1 MLPGDSGC
9 RVLAHPVGPPLA
21 PMSGCSAGVE
31 HRPHGSVHVSIFWF
45 RRVVWLAGWLAWTVV
60 LCHIAFFTGLMQR
73 YPILKP
79 LQPAGDL
86 AVSIF
91 IILSGFVITH
101 LVLAKA
107 EPYGMY
113 IKRRFL
119 RIFPIYGVALAL
131 GFVTTF
137 LNFHT
142 FLDTPPADVFPMTEV
157 GRLAVQR
164 HALDGNG
171 LWINLGLHLLMLH
184 GAVSS
189 NVVFES
195 MYAFLR
201 PAWSLSLEWQFYLLA
216 PFLIWAAVR
225 KWPSVILAFVAV
237 AGYTAFALGYL
248 GNFVL
253 PSFLPGAGLL
263 FAVGIASCLIVGDK
277 KTHAS
282 RIALVVIAA
291 ACLYWYAHDHTV
303 RLALFIWIM
312 FLTASVLRGRPDSL
326 GRSIAAIY
334 DPLFSAR
341 WITSIGLASYS
352 TYLLHVP
359 ILQLMQWLTV
369 RQLGLG
375 AVGAN
380 ALAVVGTLALTFL
393 LSKITFRWIE
403 TPCINIGKGQYA
415 GTVST
420 PIEVPAIEAVTLS
433 ASQSH

>member
-1 MLPGDSGC
+1 MYRFSGFDGL
-9 RVLAHPVGPPLA
+9 R
-21 PMSGCSAGVE
+21 
-31 HRPHGSVHVSIFWF
+31 
-45 RRVVWLAGWLAWTVV
+45 GWLAWTVV
-60 LCHIAFFTGLMQR
+60 LCHVAFFTGLMQR
-73 YPILKP
+73 YPMLKP

-107 EPYGMY
+107 EPYGTY

-142 FLDTPPADVFPMTEV
+142 FLDAPPADVFPMTEV
-157 GRLAVQR
+157 GRLALQR
-164 HALDGNG
+164 HALDGSG
-171 LWINLGLHLLMLH
+171 LWTNLGLHLVMLH

-225 KWPSVILAFVAV
+225 KGASIILAAITIAAYAAFVR
-237 AGYTAFALGYL
+237 GHL
-248 GNFVL
+248 GNFVV

-263 FAVGIASCLIVGDK
+263 FAVGIASCVIVGDK
-277 KTHAS
+277 KTRAS
-282 RIALVVIAA
+282 RIALAVITL
-291 ACLYWYAHDHTV
+291 ACLYWYAHNHTV
-303 RLALFIWIM
+303 RLALLVWIV
-312 FLTASVLRGRPDSL
+312 FLTASVLRSRPDAI
-326 GRSIAAIY
+326 GRRIAAVY
-334 DPLFSAR
+334 DPLFSAQ

-359 ILQLMQWLTV
+359 ILQLMQWLAV

-375 AVGAN
+375 AIGAN
-380 ALAVVGTLALTFL
+380 ALAVVGSLVLTFV

-403 TPCINIGKGQYA
+403 TPCINLGKRQRP
-415 GTVST
+415 SESEN
-420 PIEVPAIEAVTLS
+420 PIEVPTIDAVALT
-433 ASQSH
+433 SQPPLQSDRRVA